1 MNGSQVNNDLTE
13 FQRSLPMLLHRTMAA
28 ILPPF
33 REIFG
38 DHNLTDQQWRVLRAL
53 WECAPLNVAELAEM
67 TVLPA
72 PSLVGILDRLE
83 ARKLVERVRSEKDR
97 RSVFVTATTDGRA
110 LYTEVEPRIQATHE
124 ALRKCATEAEWN
136 ALEEILQKIATAEP
150 AHIPDTSRD
159 SAA

>member
-1 MNGSQVNNDLTE
+1 MNGSQVNNDLLD
-13 FQRSLPMLLHRTMAA
+13 FQRSLPMLLHRTMAS

-53 WECAPLNVAELAEM
+53 WECAPLNVAELADM

-83 ARKLVERVRSEKDR
+83 ARKLVVRVRSEKDR
-97 RSVFVTATTDGRA
+97 RSVFVTATAEGRA
-110 LYTEVEPRIQATHE
+110 LYTEVEPRIQAAHE

-136 ALEEILQKIATAEP
+136 ALEEILSKIATAEP
-150 AHIPDTSRD
+150 APITDESQH